1 MPCKVSGLQ
10 VSGCLG
16 GTSPRMPETCY
27 SKVLTC
33 KQTFL
38 TLARWTMWC
47 WTQMAFLGSCNL
59 HSILR
64 CRQIWCVFWDGRF
77 ISPQLDHQ
85 KLIPAVGL
93 HMGSSAVEVSVYVHD
108 FLVFLSHRHTCILC
122 IICINHPLCYRCESF
137 THGFNLPV
145 WFSVHLF
152 LHWLF
157 LLHQVFIL
165 VTFKFVCRLLQKV
178 SLNISKCFV

>member
-1 MPCKVSGLQ
+1 MFMAHAVQSVRASGQ
-10 VSGCLG
+10 WMSGG
-16 GTSPRMPETCY
+16 NIAQNARTCY

-59 HSILR
+59 HTILR

-85 KLIPAVGL
+85 KTD
-93 HMGSSAVEVSVYVHD
+93 SSCWFTHGIICRGGECLCAW
-108 FLVFLSHRHTCILC
+108 FLGFLSHRHTCILC

-165 VTFKFVCRLLQKV
+165 VTFKVVQSV
-178 SLNISKCFV
+178 